1 MSHHEDALNELT
13 AEAHHAHA
21 TSLHREV
28 IQLRKEITDLKLA
41 QKATNK
47 ENGVLVDAGICHA
60 FEVHDRDVRIKALE
74 AVNAAQRKENVK
86 LTHEVSRLNTL
97 AEQRRLDLRASRQS
111 MRRLRGKR

>member
-13 AEAHHAHA
+13 AEAHHAYA
-21 TSLHREV
+21 TSLQREV
-28 IQLRKEITDLKLA
+28 IQLRKEIADLKRA
-41 QKATNK
+41 QKAMNR

-86 LTHEVSRLNTL
+86 FTHKASRLDTL
-97 AEQRRLDLRASRQS
+97 AKQRRLDLRALRQT
-111 MRRLRGKR
+111 MRRLRGER